1 MQTTEKLF
9 RHLDWANREI
19 LKALRGKERS
29 GKALKLFAHVLLAER
44 VWLTRLQGADS
55 SGLPIWA
62 ELDLAQC
69 AELVE
74 QNEERFRAFLADPI
88 LSDPDRVVAYANSQ
102 GTPFENSVGD
112 ILAHVTLHGQYHR
125 GQINLLLR
133 ENGFEPVSL
142 DYILFAR
149 SDQN

>member
-1 MQTTEKLF
+1 MQTTNKLF

-19 LKALRGKERS
+19 LQALRHTEIG
-29 GKALKLFAHVLLAER
+29 GKALKLFAHILLAER
-44 VWLTRLQGADS
+44 VWLTRLQGDDS

-62 ELDLAQC
+62 EIDLIYC
-69 AELVE
+69 DELVE
-74 QNEERFRAFLADPI
+74 QNEQGFRAFLTDPT
-88 LSDPDRVVAYANSQ
+88 LSNPDRIVTYANSK
-102 GTPFENSVGD
+102 GIPFENSVGD

-133 ENGFEPVSL
+133 ENNFEPVSL